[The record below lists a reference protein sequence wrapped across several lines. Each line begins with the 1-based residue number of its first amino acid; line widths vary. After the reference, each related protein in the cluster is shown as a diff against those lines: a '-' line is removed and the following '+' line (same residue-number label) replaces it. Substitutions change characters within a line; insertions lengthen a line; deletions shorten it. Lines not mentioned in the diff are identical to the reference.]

1 MDVIRK
7 LNYIFDA
14 KQKRQI
20 FWLFIVICIGSGLEL
35 MGVSVILP
43 VIDGIMDPDKMLEEP
58 IYRWIYDTLH
68 FSSLAPLIL
77 LLLISMILVYVIKN
91 AFLIF
96 MYNSQYKFI
105 FENQRVLADR
115 MVKCYMSQP
124 YLFHVSK
131 SSAELL
137 RNINKDTGD
146 FFGALQAGIKLLTEL
161 MVCLVLGV
169 YLLIMDKTITISVVA
184 LLGIMLFLSMKVYKK
199 YLLIMGDRNRYYEM
213 TLNKWVQ
220 QAFGGIKE
228 AKILNKEQFFY
239 NKYDEAY
246 RGHAKSEYSYHTLIT
261 IPKPMIET
269 ICICGMLGA
278 IAIKFWRGANITYF
292 VPIISIFAIAAFRL
306 LPSFNRI
313 TEYMGTIMYQK
324 SAINSI
330 YNDLKEVDELNK
342 IKNQNQKKVHPLS
355 FDTAVRMEDLS
366 FRYPRAEKDVI
377 SHLNLTIEKK
387 SSVAFIGQSGA
398 GKTTLADILLGLLE
412 PTAGAVTVDG
422 TNIFD
427 NLNGWHKIIG
437 YIPQNIYLMDDTI
450 RNNIAYGEDEGSI
463 DEERV
468 KYAVEQAQLSE
479 LIGELE
485 EGLDT
490 QIGEMG
496 VRLSGGQRQRIGIAR
511 ALYHN
516 PEILVLDEATSA
528 LDNETEKAVMES
540 IEALHGKMT
549 LVIIAHRLST
559 IKNCD
564 YIYEIGNGKAER
576 RFDV

>member
-20 FWLFIVICIGSGLEL
+20 FWLFVVICIGSGLEL

-68 FSSLAPLIL
+68 FSSVAPLIL

-105 FENQRVLADR
+105 FENQRILADR

-131 SSAELL
+131 NSAELL

-169 YLLIMDKTITISVVA
+169 YLLIMDKTITISVVT

-269 ICICGMLGA
+269 LCICGMLGA

-330 YNDLKEVDELNK
+330 YDDLKEVDELNK
-342 IKNQNQKKVHPLS
+342 IKNQNQEIDHPLS
-355 FDTAVRMEDLS
+355 FDTAVRIEDLS
-366 FRYPRAEKDVI
+366 FRYPHAEKDVI
-377 SHLNLTIEKK
+377 SHLKLTIEKK

-412 PTAGAVTVDG
+412 PTAGTVTVDG

-427 NLNGWHKIIG
+427 NLKSWHKIIG

>member
-58 IYRWIYDTLH
+58 IYRWIYDTLR

-342 IKNQNQKKVHPLS
+342 IKNQNQKKVHSLT

-412 PTAGAVTVDG
+412 PTAGTVTVDG

-450 RNNIAYGEDEGSI
+450 RNNIAYGEDEGTI

>member
-355 FDTAVRMEDLS
+355 FDIAVRMEDLS

>member
-342 IKNQNQKKVHPLS
+342 IKNQNQKKVHPLT

-412 PTAGAVTVDG
+412 PTAGTVTVDG

>member
-58 IYRWIYDTLH
+58 IYRWIYDTFH

-131 SSAELL
+131 NSAELL

-292 VPIISIFAIAAFRL
+292 VPIISIFAIASFRL

-342 IKNQNQKKVHPLS
+342 IKNQNQKKVHPLT

-412 PTAGAVTVDG
+412 PTAGTVTVDG

>member
-412 PTAGAVTVDG
+412 PTAGTVTVDG

>member
-58 IYRWIYDTLH
+58 IYRWIYDTFH

-292 VPIISIFAIAAFRL
+292 VPIISIFAIASFRL

-342 IKNQNQKKVHPLS
+342 IKNQNQKKVHPLT

-412 PTAGAVTVDG
+412 PTAGTVTVDG

>member
-342 IKNQNQKKVHPLS
+342 IKNQNQKKVHPLT

-412 PTAGAVTVDG
+412 PTAGTVTVDG

-468 KYAVEQAQLSE
+468 EYAVEQAQLSE

>member
-199 YLLIMGDRNRYYEM
+199 
-213 TLNKWVQ
+213 
-220 QAFGGIKE
+220 
-228 AKILNKEQFFY
+228 
-239 NKYDEAY
+239 
-246 RGHAKSEYSYHTLIT
+246 
-261 IPKPMIET
+261 
-269 ICICGMLGA
+269 
-278 IAIKFWRGANITYF
+278 
-292 VPIISIFAIAAFRL
+292 
-306 LPSFNRI
+306 
-313 TEYMGTIMYQK
+313 
-324 SAINSI
+324 
-330 YNDLKEVDELNK
+330 
-342 IKNQNQKKVHPLS
+342 
-355 FDTAVRMEDLS
+355 
-366 FRYPRAEKDVI
+366 
-377 SHLNLTIEKK
+377 
-387 SSVAFIGQSGA
+387 
-398 GKTTLADILLGLLE
+398 
-412 PTAGAVTVDG
+412 
-422 TNIFD
+422 
-427 NLNGWHKIIG
+427 
-437 YIPQNIYLMDDTI
+437 
-450 RNNIAYGEDEGSI
+450 
-463 DEERV
+463 
-468 KYAVEQAQLSE
+468 
-479 LIGELE
+479 
-485 EGLDT
+485 
-490 QIGEMG
+490 
-496 VRLSGGQRQRIGIAR
+496 
-511 ALYHN
+511 
-516 PEILVLDEATSA
+516 
-528 LDNETEKAVMES
+528 
-540 IEALHGKMT
+540 
-549 LVIIAHRLST
+549 
-559 IKNCD
+559 
-564 YIYEIGNGKAER
+564 
-576 RFDV
+576 

>member
-342 IKNQNQKKVHPLS
+342 IKNQNQKKVHSLT

-412 PTAGAVTVDG
+412 PTAGTVTVDG

-450 RNNIAYGEDEGSI
+450 RNNIAYGEDEGTI

>member
-58 IYRWIYDTLH
+58 IYRWIYDTFH

-131 SSAELL
+131 NSAELL

-342 IKNQNQKKVHPLS
+342 IKNQNQKKAHPLS

-412 PTAGAVTVDG
+412 PTAGTVTVDG

-463 DEERV
+463 DEKRV

>member
-342 IKNQNQKKVHPLS
+342 IKNQNQKKAHPLS

-412 PTAGAVTVDG
+412 PTAGTVTVDG